1 LGIAAGYP
9 AKISRERIQA
19 FMFSA
24 TAVLKIPPLEPDP
37 KPEPKPDPE
46 PEPGSD
52 PDVRPGLDPLPEPM
66 PM

>member
-1 LGIAAGYP
+1 MIGIQLLRKQQNCGDGM
-9 AKISRERIQA
+9 K
-19 FMFSA
+19 
-24 TAVLKIPPLEPDP
+24 VLEQDPSVKIPPLEPDP

-66 PM
+66 PL